1 MPPLHRYFSNPLLT
15 MIGRALRRSPLRDFN
30 CGLRGCRWDAILQL
44 DLTSPGMEFAV
55 EMIVKSTI
63 SRLRIAE
70 VPTTLSP
77 DARGRPPHLRSWRD
91 GWRTIR
97 FFLQLSP
104 RPVSLPRPR
113 TRDPQRH
120 CVIDLVLHRH
130 PYRIGDLLVS
140 YSDHDLGADRRRPAI
155 DRVLGLRQ
163 VRWRSNGN
171 CCVPIRC
178 TGASARCSIWNAVLS
193 WRADFWPQLWRSH
206 VTRWSIGPIFHS
218 EILTTRRTF
227 ESCAPR
233 ASSPSSESSWASIV
247 LFT

>member
-1 MPPLHRYFSNPLLT
+1 MQGAGP
-15 MIGRALRRSPLRDFN
+15 
-30 CGLRGCRWDAILQL
+30 
-44 DLTSPGMEFAV
+44 
-55 EMIVKSTI
+55 
-63 SRLRIAE
+63 RICAAGAT
-70 VPTTLSP
+70 VGARFGSFCSS
-77 DARGRPPHLRSWRD
+77 ARG
-91 GWRTIR
+91 
-97 FFLQLSP
+97 
-104 RPVSLPRPR
+104 PVSLPRPR

-233 ASSPSSESSWASIV
+233 ASSPSSESSWASHRSLYLIDQDPEQGDIAAKS
-247 LFT
+247 